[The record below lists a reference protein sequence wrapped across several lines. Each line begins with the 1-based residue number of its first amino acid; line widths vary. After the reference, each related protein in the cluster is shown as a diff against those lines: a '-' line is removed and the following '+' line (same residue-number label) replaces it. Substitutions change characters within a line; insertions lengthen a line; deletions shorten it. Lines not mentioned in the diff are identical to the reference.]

1 RKYNMSKIRNII
13 FDFGG
18 VILDLD
24 RENAVRKFKSIGVN
38 KADEYLDKYHQ
49 KGIFLQCENGEIGE
63 MEFVEKLRALCNK
76 DLTYQQVYDG
86 WNAFIVNTEKYKL
99 DYILSL
105 RQRGY
110 KVFLLSNTNPFVMKW
125 ARSKEFTEEGLS
137 IDHYVDRAYISYE
150 IKSVKPDRKI
160 FEYLISD
167 SGILPEESLF
177 VDDGEQNIEAG
188 NKIGFKTLLTKNRE
202 DWRDK
207 IEKLLEND

>member
-1 RKYNMSKIRNII
+1 
-13 FDFGG
+13 
-18 VILDLD
+18 
-24 RENAVRKFKSIGVN
+24 
-38 KADEYLDKYHQ
+38 
-49 KGIFLQCENGEIGE
+49 

-188 NKIGFKTLLTKNRE
+188 DKIGFKALLTKNRE
-202 DWRDK
+202 EYR
-207 IEKLLEND
+207 LS